1 MSDQTDGN
9 DDVTEDD
16 DVEVVDLTLLSEGEL
31 RERHGLLGELIEELR
46 AQPRTIEVVAT
57 INALREERN
66 EIVQA
71 VRDLT
76 TLDSAEIEDLSI
88 DSADPVEGESATT
101 EATEAEEPTTQTEAE
116 APTLAVVAEDTNAPQ
131 EDPVSDQNEIMEAAD
146 EVVAEALVASAGERP
161 VAPAAQT
168 HERVRVAYVAGAGQN
183 AFTQGVDLDMAGL
196 ARAWDSKRHIQP
208 AGDAPVSAVVASLPA
223 FEDTPGLPVE
233 VLTHRNTAEQN
244 DAIVAA
250 AVAEWREARSGG
262 PLARTAAICS
272 PLDIIREIP
281 EVGTDETPF
290 ASAFPSR
297 PVGRLGFQFTQPAS
311 IASTNGAITVWTES
325 NQNSV
330 DPDDSATWKPCVN
343 IACSSPTEVK
353 AEELVTCATVDS
365 STQMSSP
372 ERVAEFM
379 HLLGVQRSRRREQ
392 YLLGKFDA
400 TASAYT
406 FAGTYG
412 ALPSLIQA
420 VATLLPQLLYVERED
435 VANYDLV
442 LEPGHFAKL
451 SYDETNKAYT
461 DPADVKAALAS
472 ALGLNVIVLRD
483 FKAASPFQTP
493 PTPGGASATLAEIPD
508 TNVVRIVPSGAY
520 IYGSTGEESTG
531 WQTDPQLARQ
541 NRQQAFSVEWL
552 MLAKHGGSPAAT
564 ISVTAVGNGSR
575 ACCTTAFGTGTYS
588 GS

>member
-1 MSDQTDGN
+1 
-9 DDVTEDD
+9 
-16 DVEVVDLTLLSEGEL
+16 
-31 RERHGLLGELIEELR
+31 
-46 AQPRTIEVVAT
+46 
-57 INALREERN
+57 
-66 EIVQA
+66 
-71 VRDLT
+71 
-76 TLDSAEIEDLSI
+76 
-88 DSADPVEGESATT
+88 
-101 EATEAEEPTTQTEAE
+101 
-116 APTLAVVAEDTNAPQ
+116 
-131 EDPVSDQNEIMEAAD
+131 
-146 EVVAEALVASAGERP
+146 
-161 VAPAAQT
+161 
-168 HERVRVAYVAGAGQN
+168 
-183 AFTQGVDLDMAGL
+183 MAGGPVG
-196 ARAWDSKRHIQP
+196 WP
-208 AGDAPVSAVVASLPA
+208 AGP
-223 FEDTPGLPVE
+223 
-233 VLTHRNTAEQN
+233 HRRHLL
-244 DAIVAA
+244 AA
-250 AVAEWREARSGG
+250 RHHPR
-262 PLARTAAICS
+262 
-272 PLDIIREIP
+272 IP

-330 DPDDSATWKPCVN
+330 DPADSSTWKPCVN

-541 NRQQAFSVEWL
+541 NRQQAFSAEWL

-575 ACCTTAFGTGTYS
+575 PAAPRRSAPAPTADPDPTPSGGRMMTGVAPTCPGATPVPRPQNPTTAMVTG
-588 GS
+588 G